1 MKPIHSIHSSIAA
14 ALLACAGSGCSGA
27 PPPRPVEIPVPVESV
42 PQGLDRAPALAID
55 NPAYARAIEYS
66 ARRGGLAL
74 VVIDADRVAL
84 AIGQNGAHFDE
95 PQPLHGASEG
105 FWGPLAVAAER
116 DGLLELDERV
126 SSAIQE
132 WDDVRWKEDVRV
144 RHLLAYT
151 SGLEAGVLPLL
162 RDDPVNRYERALAL
176 EMIAAPGERFQVGPS
191 HLAVFGEFLRRRFA
205 PQGLDALAYLERRIL
220 APIGVAIGDWER
232 DPAGNPDLASG
243 AHMTAYDWAKF
254 GVLIRDRGRW
264 REQVVLDEDG
274 VETCLEPGELQP
286 RFGLGFWLDAA
297 RSGSSNPRARAEA
310 RSDAA
315 REQPEAE
322 PADLDERPGDVAMAA
337 GAGNQ
342 RLYIIPSWQLV
353 VARFGRDDRDW
364 RDPDFVAEI
373 LAGASADRQA
383 LRDQSANS
391 EPNHDTLIA
400 SP

>member
-1 MKPIHSIHSSIAA
+1 VKPIHTIRSSIAA
-14 ALLACAGSGCSGA
+14 ALLACTGSGCGGA

-42 PQGLDRAPALAID
+42 PQGLDRAPALAVD

-84 AIGQNGAHFDE
+84 AIGQGGARFDE
-95 PQPLHGASEG
+95 PQPLHGASES
-105 FWGPLAVAAER
+105 FWGPLAVAAES

-162 RDDPVNRYERALAL
+162 RDDPANRYERALAL

-220 APIGVAIGDWER
+220 APIGVAVGDWAR

-264 REQVVLDEDG
+264 RDQVVLDEEG
-274 VETCLEPGELQP
+274 VDACLEPGGVQP

-297 RSGSSNPRARAEA
+297 RSKNPDTRAHVEIRA
-310 RSDAA
+310 DAA
-315 REQPEAE
+315 REQSEAE
-322 PADLDERPGDVAMAA
+322 PSDRNVRPEDVAMAA

-342 RLYIIPSWQLV
+342 RLYIIPSRQLV

-364 RDPDFVAEI
+364 RDTEFVDEI

-383 LRDQSANS
+383 PRDQSANS
-391 EPNHDTLIA
+391 EPNQDTLIA